1 MQGETL
7 RLKSPKGS
15 SAWPLFK
22 SLDER
27 QGIHT
32 LLRFYSMSEQPV
44 LNEADLA
51 QFTGTEQWYQHPL
64 GILYTDGVRHVAQQ
78 GGAYWLID
86 AIASWQL
93 EPDVRDDSML
103 QEIQF
108 WKLVVNEDRSAV
120 LTCERDTDDVAVTQS
135 IPLTDFPLR
144 SIRLFLEDGVLM
156 LPSER

>member
-1 MQGETL
+1 
-7 RLKSPKGS
+7 
-15 SAWPLFK
+15 
-22 SLDER
+22 
-27 QGIHT
+27 
-32 LLRFYSMSEQPV
+32 MSEQAA

-51 QFTGTEQWYQHPL
+51 QFTGTEQWYQHAL

-86 AIASWQL
+86 AIASWQF
-93 EPDVRDDSML
+93 EPDVRDDAML

-120 LTCERDTDDVAVTQS
+120 LTCERDTDDVAVTQE
-135 IPLTDFPLR
+135 LEFTDFPLR

>member
-1 MQGETL
+1 
-7 RLKSPKGS
+7 
-15 SAWPLFK
+15 
-22 SLDER
+22 
-27 QGIHT
+27 
-32 LLRFYSMSEQPV
+32 MSEQPV

-51 QFTGTEQWYQHPL
+51 QFTGTEQWYRHTL

-86 AIASWQL
+86 AIASWQF
-93 EPDVRDDSML
+93 ESDVRDDAML

-108 WKLVVNEDRSAV
+108 WKLVVNEDCSAV
-120 LTCERDTDDVAVTQS
+120 LTCERDTDDVAVTQN
-135 IPLTDFPLR
+135 IPFTDFPLR